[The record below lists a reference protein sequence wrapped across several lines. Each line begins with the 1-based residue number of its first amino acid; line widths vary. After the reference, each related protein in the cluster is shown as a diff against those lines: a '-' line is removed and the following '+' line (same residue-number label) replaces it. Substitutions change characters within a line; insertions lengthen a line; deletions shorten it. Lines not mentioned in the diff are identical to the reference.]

1 MRSVKFLWG
10 IVAILL
16 AAVAVL
22 TVLLV
27 QSAGLADRL
36 DNPPS
41 ETPHGQEQLVAA
53 IGGKT
58 ITIEQLQQRLIDRY
72 GIETINQMLDREA
85 VELEAE
91 SMGVNVSPEDIGQEL
106 KRMSQGYESE
116 EQFYRTMEEQL
127 GLSRAE
133 LQEDVRHKL
142 LLERLA
148 LRDVVVTEAEIEKY
162 IREHPEEFMG
172 YVQYHL
178 LKIEVNTPE
187 EAEQI
192 IKEIRG
198 GAEFAKM
205 AREKSVDEYSAANGG
220 DMGWVEER
228 DPHVPYVILD
238 AAAELEV
245 GEISAP
251 IPLGGTYA
259 VIKLQARKEV
269 QRVADSATR
278 ERIRKELALQKAPP
292 LNDLVRQLRVKWNAQ
307 VLHPALTT
315 GKTGLES

>member
-1 MRSVKFLWG
+1 
-10 IVAILL
+10 
-16 AAVAVL
+16 
-22 TVLLV
+22 
-27 QSAGLADRL
+27 
-36 DNPPS
+36 
-41 ETPHGQEQLVAA
+41 
-53 IGGKT
+53 
-58 ITIEQLQQRLIDRY
+58 
-72 GIETINQMLDREA
+72 
-85 VELEAE
+85 
-91 SMGVNVSPEDIGQEL
+91 
-106 KRMSQGYESE
+106 
-116 EQFYRTMEEQL
+116 
-127 GLSRAE
+127 
-133 LQEDVRHKL
+133 
-142 LLERLA
+142 
-148 LRDVVVTEAEIEKY
+148 
-162 IREHPEEFMG
+162 
-172 YVQYHL
+172 
-178 LKIEVNTPE
+178 VNTPE

-198 GAEFAKM
+198 GTEFAKM

-245 GEISAP
+245 GEISGP
-251 IPLGGTYA
+251 IPLGATYA

-269 QRVADSATR
+269 QRVADSAAR